1 VIASVVTL
9 EERPDLVE
17 PMWAMPNTW
26 PTFMQQDP
34 VGGLFY
40 GRLADTFPEYQLLA
54 LDDQGAIV
62 GKVHSV
68 PFAWGGSDDE
78 LPVRGWDGILEQAF
92 SDHERDQQATAVS
105 LIEARV
111 VPDHRRGGLSSV
123 LLDAARR
130 NVQRLGFTDL
140 FGPVRPT
147 EKSAEPRTPM
157 SEYVAR
163 VRDDGLPADSWLRVH
178 VRLGARIVS
187 VCPLSMVIPG
197 TLAQWREWTAMPLS
211 STGLTDIPE
220 ALAPLHV
227 SIEHDH
233 AVYVEPNV
241 WVHHRL
247 ATPPSDS
254 SQTTIHRTT

>member
-17 PMWAMPNTW
+17 PMWAMPDTW

-34 VGGLFY
+34 IAALFY
-40 GRLADTFPEYQLLA
+40 GRLADTFPEHQLLA
-54 LDDQGAIV
+54 LDDQDAIV

-78 LPVRGWDGILEQAF
+78 LPVRGWDGLLEQAF
-92 SDHERDQQATAVS
+92 RDHERDQQATAVS

-147 EKSAEPRTPM
+147 EKSVEPRTPM

-163 VRDDGLPADSWLRVH
+163 VRGDGLPADSWLRVH

-197 TLAQWREWTAMPLS
+197 TLAQWREWTGMPLS
-211 STGLTDIPE
+211 STGLSDIPE
-220 ALAPLHV
+220 ALAPVHV

-233 AVYVEPNV
+233 VVYVEPNV

-247 ATPPSDS
+247 ATPHSDS
-254 SQTTIHRTT
+254 SRTAIDRST

>member
-1 VIASVVTL
+1 
-9 EERPDLVE
+9 
-17 PMWAMPNTW
+17 
-26 PTFMQQDP
+26 
-34 VGGLFY
+34 
-40 GRLADTFPEYQLLA
+40 
-54 LDDQGAIV
+54 
-62 GKVHSV
+62 
-68 PFAWGGSDDE
+68 
-78 LPVRGWDGILEQAF
+78 
-92 SDHERDQQATAVS
+92 
-105 LIEARV
+105 
-111 VPDHRRGGLSSV
+111 
-123 LLDAARR
+123 
-130 NVQRLGFTDL
+130 
-140 FGPVRPT
+140 
-147 EKSAEPRTPM
+147 M

-178 VRLGARIVS
+178 VRLGAGIVS

-197 TLAQWREWTAMPLS
+197 TLAQWREWTAMPLT

-254 SQTTIHRTT
+254 SRTTIHRTT